1 MFVLLLSTGP
11 PAYPAYEPQAGP
23 PAYGPSAGPPEEPP
37 GGSQAGPPGGSQAGP
52 QAGPPESRS
61 APKPKSHKCDCG
73 VDLSKSAEVEQK
85 RSALELQAEWENE
98 ALQIYHEKNGQ
109 NQQQPHQQ
117 FQQQEQQQNAKRRH
131 KREATKSKTSKD
143 KSKGEDRIV
152 NGYEA
157 ETQPWLASIANC
169 YVKDGEGQKIIGQR
183 GNLDECQMWHIHCG
197 GSLINRRYAL

>member
-52 QAGPPESRS
+52 QAGPPAGPPESRS

-98 ALQIYHEKNGQ
+98 ALQKYHEKNGQ
-109 NQQQPHQQ
+109 NQQQPH
-117 FQQQEQQQNAKRRH
+117 QQEQQQNAKRRH

>member
-1 MFVLLLSTGP
+1 MFVLLMLTGP
-11 PAYPAYEPQAGP
+11 PAYQAYEPQAGP
-23 PAYGPSAGPPEEPP
+23 PAYGPSAGPPEGAP
-37 GGSQAGPPGGSQAGP
+37 GVSQAGPPVDSQAGP
-52 QAGPPESRS
+52 PAGPDSRS
-61 APKPKSHKCDCG
+61 APKPKPLKCDCG
-73 VDLSKSAEVEQK
+73 VDLSKSAEVGQK
-85 RSALELQAEWENE
+85 RSALELQAEWEKE

-117 FQQQEQQQNAKRRH
+117 EQQQNAKRRH
-131 KREATKSKTSKD
+131 KREATKSKKTSKD

-169 YVKDGEGQKIIGQR
+169 YVKDGEEMKIIGQR
-183 GNLDECQMWHIHCG
+183 GVVRGDECHTWHIHCG

>member
-61 APKPKSHKCDCG
+61 APKRKSHKCDCG

-85 RSALELQAEWENE
+85 RSALELQAEWENL
-98 ALQIYHEKNGQ
+98 ALQKYHERNGQ
-109 NQQQPHQQ
+109 NQQQPH
-117 FQQQEQQQNAKRRH
+117 QQEQQQNAKRRH

>member
-1 MFVLLLSTGP
+1 MFVLLMLTGP

-23 PAYGPSAGPPEEPP
+23 PAYAAGLPEEPPPGGSQAAIP
-37 GGSQAGPPGGSQAGP
+37 GGSQAGPP
-52 QAGPPESRS
+52 AGPPESRS
-61 APKPKSHKCDCG
+61 APKRKSLKCDCG

-85 RSALELQAEWENE
+85 RSALELQAEWEKE

-117 FQQQEQQQNAKRRH
+117 EQQQNAKRRH
-131 KREATKSKTSKD
+131 KREATKSKKTSKD

-169 YVKDGEGQKIIGQR
+169 YVKDGEEMKIIGQR
-183 GNLDECQMWHIHCG
+183 GVVRGDECHMWHIHCG